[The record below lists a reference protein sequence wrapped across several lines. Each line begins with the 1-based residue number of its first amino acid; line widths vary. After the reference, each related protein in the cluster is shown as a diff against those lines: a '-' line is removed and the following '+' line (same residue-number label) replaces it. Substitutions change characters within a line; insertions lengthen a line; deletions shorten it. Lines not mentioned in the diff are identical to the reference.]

1 MRKNTAR
8 PVINLKMLNQ
18 FVPFL
23 HFKMEG
29 LAQLKHLIQEGDWMC
44 KPGPE
49 KYMLQYPF
57 GSKLEEVR
65 KVSVEGEL
73 VERVHLSVFWTRSST
88 MSVYKVIHSL
98 EKTTSE

>member
-1 MRKNTAR
+1 MSKKTAR

-29 LAQLKHLIQEGDWMC
+29 LTQLKHLIQEGDWMC

-49 KYMLQYPF
+49 KCMLRYPF
-57 GSKLEEVR
+57 GSKLEVIS
-65 KVSVEGEL
+65 KVSMEGDSL
-73 VERVHLSVFWTRSST
+73 RVHLSVFWTRSST
-88 MSVYKVIHSL
+88 MSIYKVIHSL
-98 EKTTSE
+98 EKTT